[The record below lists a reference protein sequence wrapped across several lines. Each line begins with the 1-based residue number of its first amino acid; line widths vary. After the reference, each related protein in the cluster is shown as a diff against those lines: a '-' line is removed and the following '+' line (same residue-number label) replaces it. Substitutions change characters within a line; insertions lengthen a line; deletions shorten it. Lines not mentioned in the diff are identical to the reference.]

1 MTSPSPYR
9 STSSCLAIC
18 NAAWVL
24 SCNSVAH
31 ASSITIL
38 CPAEFPVQTINFGP
52 PPQGWTPFAPSSLRV
67 GSGELMY
74 GPPSSYQSAKPS
86 SYREERNRNIASW
99 KLRELTKEEKWLSCG
114 YGMAAELTLSRQLPG
129 NVAECTIITDKDSY
143 RNVTAVH
150 ATCTLSDVKTTAKK
164 KK

>member
-9 STSSCLAIC
+9 STSSCVAIC
-18 NAAWVL
+18 TAACVL
-24 SCNSVAH
+24 SCNTVVH

-38 CPAEFPVQTINFGP
+38 CPAEFPVQAINFGT
-52 PPQGWTPFAPSSLRV
+52 PPQGWMPFAPSSLRV

-86 SYREERNRNIASW
+86 SYREERSRNIAIWTLS
-99 KLRELTKEEKWLSCG
+99 ELTKEEKWLSCG

-143 RNVTAVH
+143 RNVTTVQ
-150 ATCTLSDVKTTAKK
+150 ATCTLSDAKTPATKK
-164 KK
+164 K